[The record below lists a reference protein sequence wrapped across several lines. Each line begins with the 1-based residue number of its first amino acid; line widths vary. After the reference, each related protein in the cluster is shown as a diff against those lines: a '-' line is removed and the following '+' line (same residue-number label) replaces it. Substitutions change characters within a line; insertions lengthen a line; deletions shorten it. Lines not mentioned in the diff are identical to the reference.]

1 MKDQVKDLLFD
12 SSLEKKEANNGKDR
26 EHYSWRESSDFFS
39 RTKIKNV
46 TKSNRK
52 KSNKKGKLIIVY

>member
-1 MKDQVKDLLFD
+1 MKDQVKDLSFD

-39 RTKIKNV
+39 RTKM
-46 TKSNRK
+46 TKSNQKEIKTRK
-52 KSNKKGKLIIVY
+52 EN